1 MKLSIVHKICLT
13 GLLLALTIICTRLLS
28 IQNIP
33 IIPFVR
39 ISFGPALIIFSSLL
53 LGPLCGAIV
62 GAGSDILGIVLFP
75 NSLGY
80 GINPF
85 FTIVYG
91 LLGIFPWVIY
101 YFVKNIK
108 NKKITAISMFSFMLA
123 LWVFILVF
131 LMSHDQISVM
141 GKEYIF
147 EVWHK
152 WLIIG
157 LSFALSIATGLAI
170 YFTNKMMKKK
180 FNDDDIKTYSIA
192 ICCLICEVILML
204 ILNSIVKTFV
214 YEVDFLFVFF
224 AQAVVFFIDVPLNT
238 FVATYLLL
246 LTKRLV
252 RRRV

>member
-108 NKKITAISMFSFMLA
+108 NKKITAISMFSFMFA

-131 LMSHDQISVM
+131 LMSHDQISVI

-170 YFTNKMMKKK
+170 YFTNKMMERK

>member
-108 NKKITAISMFSFMLA
+108 NKKITAISMFSFMFA

-170 YFTNKMMKKK
+170 YFTNKMMEKK

>member
-170 YFTNKMMKKK
+170 YFTNKMMEKK

>member
-108 NKKITAISMFSFMLA
+108 NKKITAISMFSFMFA

-170 YFTNKMMKKK
+170 YFTNKMMERK

>member
-39 ISFGPALIIFSSLL
+39 ISFGPALIMFSSLL
-53 LGPLCGAIV
+53 LGPLCGAVV

-85 FTIVYG
+85 FTVVYG
-91 LLGIFPWVIY
+91 LLGILPWVIY
-101 YFVKNIK
+101 YLVKNIK
-108 NKKITAISMFSFMLA
+108 NNKITAIFMFFFMFA
-123 LWVFILVF
+123 LWIFVFVF
-131 LMSHDQISVM
+131 LLTHDQISVM

-147 EVWHK
+147 ELWHK

-157 LSFALSIATGLAI
+157 LSFVLSILTSVAI
-170 YFTNKMMKKK
+170 YFTNKMMERK
-180 FNDDDIKTYSIA
+180 FGDEDIKTYSVA

-204 ILNSIVKTFV
+204 ILNSIVKMFV
-214 YEVDFLFVFF
+214 FEVDFLFVFF

-238 FVATYLLL
+238 FVVTYLLL
-246 LTKRLV
+246 LTKKLV
-252 RRRV
+252 RRRA